1 MPTPRFRSA
10 LLSVLLLA
18 NAGLQLG
25 CRLEQDRSSDA
36 TVPRETQVLSAEE
49 RPKLAF
55 VTNGIAN
62 FWTVA
67 EAGANKAAA
76 DFNAEVTV
84 QKPENGAGDQ
94 KRILEELLA
103 KGMHGIAVSPVH
115 PGNQAD
121 ILNQVAAATNYIT
134 HDSDAPNTDRLAYI
148 GMDNYVAGRMCG
160 EAVKRVLPDGGEVM
174 IFVGRLGQLN
184 ADLRRQGLIDALFDR
199 DSDSS
204 RRDPTGKVLTGGK
217 YSVLDTRTDDFDA
230 GRAKSQA
237 EDAIVTYPNLGCMVG
252 LFDYNPP
259 AILEALRAND
269 KIGKIKVVAFDER
282 EETLQAIVDGECY
295 ATIVQDPYNYG
306 YKSVEL
312 LAKLSRGDRS
322 MLPTAD
328 DKLIDIPARTIGKAE
343 VDEFWS
349 HLKSLLAAAEAP

>member
-1 MPTPRFRSA
+1 MLMHRYPAA
-10 LLSVLLLA
+10 LLKIPLILVAS
-18 NAGLQLG
+18 LQMG
-25 CRLEQDRSSDA
+25 CSLEQESSSQTSPA
-36 TVPRETQVLSAEE
+36 EARVLGAED

-67 EAGANKAAA
+67 AAGAKKAAE

-84 QKPENGAGDQ
+84 QMPENGAGDQ
-94 KRILEELLA
+94 KRLLEELLA
-103 KGMHGIAVSPVH
+103 KGMDGIAVSPVH

-121 ILNQVAAATNYIT
+121 ILNQVAAATHYIT

-160 EAVKRVLPDGGEVM
+160 EAVKQVLPDGGKVM

-184 ADLRRQGLIDALFDR
+184 ADLRRQGLIDALFGREPDATR
-199 DSDSS
+199 H
-204 RRDPTGKVLTGGK
+204 DPTGKVLTGER
-217 YSVLDTRTDDFDA
+217 YTILDTRTDDFDA

-237 EDAIVTYPNLGCMVG
+237 EDAIVTYPDLGCMVG
-252 LFDYNPP
+252 LFDYNTP

-269 KIGKIKVVAFDER
+269 KIGEIKVVAFDER
-282 EETLQAIVDGECY
+282 EETLLAIASGECY

-306 YKSVEL
+306 YKSIEL

-322 MLPTAD
+322 MLPTGEN
-328 DKLIDIPARTIGKAE
+328 KLIDIPARTIGKAE
-343 VDEFWS
+343 VDEFS
-349 HLKSLLAAAEAP
+349 SNLKALLAAAEAD